1 MQLPAWHSCPASP
14 PQTASCFPC
23 HFPGG
28 GHLSG
33 QLLSLLCLS
42 RPHPFSPSSHPGTEQ
57 FMQWLNR
64 LNTPS
69 TLTTESFKKK
79 PQTSEGTT
87 SFPHLSFR
95 CSCTPAIE
103 VFREVCVWWEAGVC
117 VPVEHQ
123 KKSFRENSDEPS
135 LGLWNSCRSNHL
147 LREGELGWYFW
158 CCYHFCNIF
167 WRTSTKDWRVIFKQ
181 YQTVGLACD
190 L

>member
-64 LNTPS
+64 PNTSS
-69 TLTTESFKKK
+69 TLTTESLKKK
-79 PQTSEGTT
+79 NTNIWRHRE
-87 SFPHLSFR
+87 FPSPFLSLQLY
-95 CSCTPAIE
+95 SCHRGLQRSLCLMRSGCLCPCWAPEKNNLAKTPTNPRVGCEIPAEAITY
-103 VFREVCVWWEAGVC
+103 WG
-117 VPVEHQ
+117 
-123 KKSFRENSDEPS
+123 KGNSDGIS
-135 LGLWNSCRSNHL
+135 GAAI
-147 LREGELGWYFW
+147 
-158 CCYHFCNIF
+158 IF
-167 WRTSTKDWRVIFKQ
+167 VTSS
-181 YQTVGLACD
+181 G
-190 L
+190 

>member
-42 RPHPFSPSSHPGTEQ
+42 LPHPFSPSSHPGTEQ

-64 LNTPS
+64 LNAPS

-79 PQTSEGTT
+79 KHKHLKAPRVSLTFPFAAVVLLPSRSSEKSVSDEKRVSVSLLSTRKNNLEKTPTT
-87 SFPHLSFR
+87 PRLG
-95 CSCTPAIE
+95 CEIPA
-103 VFREVCVWWEAGVC
+103 EAITYWG
-117 VPVEHQ
+117 
-123 KKSFRENSDEPS
+123 KGNSDGIS
-135 LGLWNSCRSNHL
+135 GAAIIFVTSS
-147 LREGELGWYFW
+147 GELQLKTG
-158 CCYHFCNIF
+158 
-167 WRTSTKDWRVIFKQ
+167 V
-181 YQTVGLACD
+181 
-190 L
+190 